1 MNTQE
6 KNQLLLDMIQYSLE
20 THRSEISKDE
30 SKLDTLSNI
39 IDWSLQANKEELKTI
54 YSILKKA
61 DKKISNYFH
70 QKDLAENKN
79 RRIVLFKEFK

>member
-1 MNTQE
+1 MERMNAQE
-6 KNQLLLDMIQYSLE
+6 KNQLLLEMIQYSLE
-20 THRSEISKDE
+20 THQSVIAQDE

-61 DKKISNYFH
+61 DKKISNYLH
-70 QKDLAENKN
+70 QKDLSEMEARRKN
-79 RRIVLFKEFK
+79 I

>member
-1 MNTQE
+1 MRNF
-6 KNQLLLDMIQYSLE
+6 
-20 THRSEISKDE
+20 EIAIHQDE

-70 QKDLAENKN
+70 QKDLSEMEA
-79 RRIVLFKEFK
+79 RRNNLI